1 MSKDYLYNI
10 GDIVNDSLR
19 IIEKSRNSKN
29 GKKSYIVS
37 SVKYPKAPHYSILEE
52 SIAKGQKDAYLSGRR
67 IFEGNSLYSV
77 EWIRPYL
84 VDIDGAK
91 HIAPNSTKKIEFK
104 CPNCNRVKEAKPNNI
119 INQGF
124 SCNFCS
130 SNISYP
136 ELFMMAYLE
145 VKGINYEYQ
154 KVFKDLPNR
163 RFDFYLPESNT
174 IIETHGIQHYDKK
187 STWFSQAKI
196 QDEEKKLWCGKNNI
210 LLVEID
216 CRKSSYMYIK
226 KSINNSALPTLSNL
240 EDKDI
245 QSYVEYLNYNN
256 LKEIVRLYEETGSM
270 EKVGKKLGV
279 SKTAVRNL
287 LQRINYKKEREFKD
301 SVVIELYKNY
311 YSINKVA
318 KELGV
323 STAIVIKILEN
334 AGIERTG
341 TKKNT
346 KKVLCVTTNTVYSSA
361 SEASKETGINRGSI
375 SKACNNKIKYAGKI
389 NETPVY
395 WRYVN

>member
-19 IIEKSRNSKN
+19 IVEKSRNSKN

-37 SVKYPKAPHYSILEE
+37 SIKYPKAPHYSMLEE
-52 SIAKGQKDAYLSGRR
+52 NIVKGQRDAYLSGRR
-67 IFEGNSLYSV
+67 VFEGNSLYSI

-84 VDIDGAK
+84 VDIEESK
-91 HIAPNSTKKIEFK
+91 SIAPKSSRKIEFS
-104 CPNCNRVKEAKPNNI
+104 CPNCHRIKKAQPNNI

-145 VKGINYEYQ
+145 VKGIKYEYQ
-154 KVFKDLPNR
+154 KVFKGLPNR

-174 IIETHGIQHYDKK
+174 TIETHGLQHYDKN
-187 STWFSQAKI
+187 SVWFSKTKI
-196 QDEEKKLWCGKNNI
+196 QDKEKKLWCENNNI
-210 LLVEID
+210 LFEEID
-216 CRKSSYMYIK
+216 CSKSSYLYIK
-226 KSINNSALPTLSNL
+226 ESINNSFLPKISSE

-245 QSYVEYLNYNN
+245 QNCIKYLNYNN
-256 LKEIVRLYEETGSM
+256 LEELIKLYEEIGNMDS
-270 EKVGKKLGV
+270 VGKKLGI
-279 SKTAVRNL
+279 SKTAVRNTL
-287 LQRINYKKEREFKD
+287 KKVDYKKENSFKD
-301 SVVIELYKNY
+301 TEVIELYRKY
-311 YSINKVA
+311 YSVSKVA
-318 KELGV
+318 KELNT
-323 STAIVIKILEN
+323 STFKVIEILDN
-334 AGIERTG
+334 NNIKRIG

>member
-1 MSKDYLYNI
+1 MSKDYLYSI

-84 VDIDGAK
+84 VDIDEAK
-91 HIAPNSTKKIEFK
+91 HIAPNSTRKIEFK

-145 VKGINYEYQ
+145 VKGIEYEYQ
-154 KVFKDLPNR
+154 KVFTDLPNR

-174 IIETHGIQHYDKK
+174 VIETHGLQHYDKK
-187 STWFSQAKI
+187 SVWFNKTKV
-196 QDEEKKLWCGKNNI
+196 QDEEKKLWCEKNNI
-210 LLVEID
+210 LLIEIN
-216 CRKSSYMYIK
+216 CSKSNYLYIK
-226 KSINNSALPTLSNL
+226 KSINNSSLPEVSYNEDENIQRYIEYLSYYNL
-240 EDKDI
+240 E
-245 QSYVEYLNYNN
+245 
-256 LKEIVRLYEETGSM
+256 EIIKLYKKTGSM

-279 SKTAVRNL
+279 SKTTVRNM
-287 LQRINYKKEREFKD
+287 LQKINYKKEREFKD
-301 SVVIELYKNY
+301 SIVIELYKKY

-323 STAIVIKILEN
+323 STAIVMKILEN
-334 AGIERTG
+334 EGIERTG

-346 KKVLCVTTNTVYSSA
+346 KRVLCITTNTVYSSA
-361 SEASKETGINRGSI
+361 SEASKETGINVGSI

-389 NETPVY
+389 NEQPLY
-395 WRYVN
+395 WKYIN

>member
-19 IIEKSRNSKN
+19 IVEKSRNSKN

-37 SVKYPKAPHYSILEE
+37 SIKYPEAPHYSMLEE
-52 SIAKGQKDAYLSGRR
+52 NIVKGQRDAYLSGRG
-67 IFEGNSLYSV
+67 IFEGNSLYSI

-84 VDIDGAK
+84 VNTDESK
-91 HIAPNSTKKIEFK
+91 HIAPNSTKKIEFR

-136 ELFMMAYLE
+136 ELFMISYLE

-174 IIETHGIQHYDKK
+174 VIETHGEQHYDRK
-187 STWFSQAKI
+187 SAWFSQAKI
-196 QDEEKKLWCGKNNI
+196 QDEEKKLWCSMNNI
-210 LLVEID
+210 LLVVID
-216 CRKSSYMYIK
+216 CRKSNYQYIK
-226 KSINNSALPTLSNL
+226 ESINNSTLPNISSI
-240 EDKDI
+240 EDKGI
-245 QSYVEYLNYNN
+245 QSYVGCLNYNN
-256 LKEIVRLYEETGSM
+256 LKEIVRLYGETGSM
-270 EKVGKKLGV
+270 EEVGKKLGI
-279 SKTAVRNL
+279 SKTAVRNT
-287 LQRINYKKEREFKD
+287 LQRISYKKERGFED
-301 SVVIELYKNY
+301 SIVIELYKKY
-311 YSINKVA
+311 DSMNKVA
-318 KELGV
+318 RELGI
-323 STAIVIKILEN
+323 STTTVVRILEN
-334 AGIERTG
+334 EGIKRTG

-346 KKVLCVTTNTVYSSA
+346 KKVLCITTNTVYKST
-361 SEASKETGINRGSI
+361 SEASKKTGINIGSI

-389 NETPVY
+389 NEKPMY
-395 WRYVN
+395 WEYIN

>member
-37 SVKYPKAPHYSILEE
+37 SIKYPEAPHYSMLEE
-52 SIAKGQKDAYLSGRR
+52 NIVKGQRDAYLSGRR
-67 IFEGNSLYSV
+67 VFEGNSLYSI
-77 EWIRPYL
+77 EWVRPYL
-84 VDIDGAK
+84 VDIEESK
-91 HIAPNSTKKIEFK
+91 SIAPKSSRKIEFS
-104 CPNCNRVKEAKPNNI
+104 CPNCRRTKKAQPNNI

-124 SCNFCS
+124 SCHFCS

-145 VKGINYEYQ
+145 VKGIKYEYQ
-154 KVFKDLPNR
+154 KVFKDLLNR

-174 IIETHGIQHYDKK
+174 VIETHGLQHYDKK
-187 STWFSQAKI
+187 SVWFSKTKI
-196 QDEEKKLWCGKNNI
+196 QDKEKKLWCKNNNI
-210 LLVEID
+210 LFVEID
-216 CRKSSYMYIK
+216 CRKSNYLYIK
-226 KSINNSALPTLSNL
+226 STINNSTLPKISNK

-245 QSYVEYLNYNN
+245 QSYIKYLNYNN
-256 LKEIVRLYEETGSM
+256 LEELIRLYEKVGSM
-270 EKVGKKLGV
+270 ELVGKKLGI
-279 SKTAVRNL
+279 STTAVRNTL
-287 LQRINYKKEREFKD
+287 KKVNYKKENSFED
-301 SVVIELYKNY
+301 SKVIELYKKY

-318 KELGV
+318 KELNT
-323 STAIVIKILEN
+323 STFKVTETLDNNGIKRE
-334 AGIERTG
+334 G

-346 KKVLCVTTNTVYSSA
+346 KKVLCTTTNKIYSST